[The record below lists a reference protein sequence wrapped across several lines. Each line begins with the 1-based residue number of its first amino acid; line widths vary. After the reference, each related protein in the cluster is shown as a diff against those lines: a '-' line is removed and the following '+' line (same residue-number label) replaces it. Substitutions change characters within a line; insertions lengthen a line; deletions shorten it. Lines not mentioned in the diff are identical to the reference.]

1 MITTQEA
8 KSIISST
15 VRDFGIEEVKLENA
29 LGRVLREEVVAD
41 RDFPPYNRVT
51 MDGIAIRHS
60 AYKSG
65 CRAFKIKGIA
75 AAGSPQMHLES
86 NQGCLEVMTGSI
98 MPTGLDT
105 VVPYEQV
112 DIENGIAK
120 LGEIETKLGKNI
132 HAKGFDKKAG
142 DVLIKHGKRID
153 APEIGICSTVGKS
166 KVKVSRLPKIMVI
179 STGDELVDINENP
192 EPHQIRKSN
201 VFRLKSE
208 LQKQGIIADTL
219 HLNDNLQE
227 IKEALSTVL
236 ENYDVMMLSGGVS
249 KGKFDF
255 LPQALDELG
264 VEKKFHRIAQR
275 PGKPFWFGTF
285 KNQCHVFAF
294 PGNPISSFMCMQ
306 AYFIPWLNAS
316 LQLEARPKRKA
327 VLAEDVEFK
336 PDLTFFCEVALD
348 YSEKGELLAI
358 PVRGHGSGDLANL
371 VRVDAYLVLEQGK
384 DLYKSGEVYEL
395 IPFRGF

>member
-1 MITTQEA
+1 
-8 KSIISST
+8 
-15 VRDFGIEEVKLENA
+15 
-29 LGRVLREEVVAD
+29 
-41 RDFPPYNRVT
+41 
-51 MDGIAIRHS
+51 
-60 AYKSG
+60 
-65 CRAFKIKGIA
+65 
-75 AAGSPQMHLES
+75 
-86 NQGCLEVMTGSI
+86 
-98 MPTGLDT
+98 
-105 VVPYEQV
+105 
-112 DIENGIAK
+112 
-120 LGEIETKLGKNI
+120 
-132 HAKGFDKKAG
+132 
-142 DVLIKHGKRID
+142 
-153 APEIGICSTVGKS
+153 
-166 KVKVSRLPKIMVI
+166 MVI
-179 STGDELVDINENP
+179 STGDELVDIHETP

-264 VEKKFHRIAQR
+264 VEKQFHRIAQR
-275 PGKPFWFGTF
+275 PGKPFWFGTY
-285 KNQCHVFAF
+285 KDQCHVFAF

-316 LQLEARPKRKA
+316 LELEARPKRKA

-336 PDLTFFCEVALD
+336 PNLTFFCEVAID
-348 YSEKGELLAI
+348 YSEKGELLAF

-384 DLYKSGEVYEL
+384 DFYKSGEVYEL
-395 IPFRGF
+395 IPFRDF